1 MIIKKENFYS
11 FIFALLLFAQL
22 YVESFRINTVL
33 QIGALMVYF
42 FFEKP
47 KVSAFL
53 LKVIIPPTLIFIIG
67 FFGFFFHKYHTFN
80 FIKDVFHFLKPILGL
95 SIGYLFFSKSNDFKS
110 FIKVVVLTGF
120 FSALVHFL
128 VLFIS
133 GNIFSGSVE
142 VIREYSKDNFL
153 ELFGIF
159 FLIYFERFHGQ
170 RLFVK
175 KLTYRIIFL
184 TLLAS
189 CILYFSRTMVIV
201 AFILF
206 VSLKGYTYLTFR
218 SVRILGLFVVM
229 IIAVYAYLFSIKID
243 RNAEG
248 LENFMYKI
256 KNAPSELF
264 VTRIDR
270 DNHKDLW
277 DHWRGY
283 EVKCAFDL
291 MNEQPTSY
299 LIGTGQGSLVN
310 LRFKAPLAGNES
322 NGLKFI
328 SELHN
333 GYIYI
338 FYKTGAVGLVI
349 VLVFLFSIYNVINK
363 KKENSSISVIFI
375 SAIGLIFFFSTLTI
389 TGIYNSRD
397 VIIYILGAL
406 LYFYND
412 ERRTTKNSNEAN

>member
-142 VIREYSKDNFL
+142 VIREYSKDNF
-153 ELFGIF
+153 
-159 FLIYFERFHGQ
+159 
-170 RLFVK
+170 
-175 KLTYRIIFL
+175 
-184 TLLAS
+184 
-189 CILYFSRTMVIV
+189 
-201 AFILF
+201 
-206 VSLKGYTYLTFR
+206 
-218 SVRILGLFVVM
+218 
-229 IIAVYAYLFSIKID
+229 
-243 RNAEG
+243 
-248 LENFMYKI
+248 
-256 KNAPSELF
+256 
-264 VTRIDR
+264 
-270 DNHKDLW
+270 W
-277 DHWRGY
+277 
-283 EVKCAFDL
+283 
-291 MNEQPTSY
+291 SY
-299 LIGTGQGSLVN
+299 L
-310 LRFKAPLAGNES
+310 
-322 NGLKFI
+322 
-328 SELHN
+328 
-333 GYIYI
+333 
-338 FYKTGAVGLVI
+338 
-349 VLVFLFSIYNVINK
+349 VFSF
-363 KKENSSISVIFI
+363 
-375 SAIGLIFFFSTLTI
+375 
-389 TGIYNSRD
+389 
-397 VIIYILGAL
+397 
-406 LYFYND
+406 
-412 ERRTTKNSNEAN
+412 